1 MEKNKIMKK
10 LLLIFLCLPI
20 ISLAQQTYVP
30 DDSFEA
36 YLETNGL
43 GNGIINDDSVNTN
56 SISYVSSLT
65 FFSNIPNGFNGWI
78 YDLTGIEDFTALT
91 SLDCG
96 YILHP
101 TLTSIDLSQ
110 NTSLVNLD
118 CSDNQLTSLD
128 LNSALQS
135 LDCSNNQII
144 SLDISNNTML
154 SYLNCSNNQLT
165 SLDLRNG
172 NNLLLE
178 ADGNINL
185 TCANVDE
192 VSWSNSNWTNIDSW
206 LSFSTEC
213 NACNLLDV
221 TCVVVDS
228 LNMTIDIV
236 IYDGGNGASYPY
248 IAYTIDY
255 LGDTVQTGTINSFG
269 NSGLDTSIYS
279 YSINSLP
286 TFPLTINYIYGLNS
300 DTCILNYST
309 GCQVGIYGCVD
320 SLAFNYDSSANVDN
334 GSCIQYIY
342 GCTDTAAINFN
353 ISSYNVSVN
362 IDDGSCIGVGHQTYV
377 PDDNFE
383 QYLETNGMGNG
394 IFNDD
399 SVLTSNI
406 YSVTAL
412 GISPPWGT
420 SSYIAN
426 ISDLTGIEG
435 FTSLDNFFITN
446 TQITSLDLSYNT
458 SLTYVLIRY
467 NQLLISLDVSGC
479 TLLTQLLCDQNQ
491 LLSLD
496 VSQNTSLISLKC
508 YYNQISSLDIS
519 QNTSLLAFNCSY
531 NSLTSLNAKNGT
543 YISSEF
549 GATSNP
555 NLLCIDVDDIAY
567 ATANYYVDS
576 IASFSLNCIVPGCTD
591 SLACNYDINATISDS
606 SCSYASLSIINNNVS
621 CNGFTDG
628 SVVATANGGVSPY
641 QYSLGGGL
649 SQASG
654 TFSNLTAG
662 TYFIDVTDING
673 CSSNQIVTITEPNL
687 LFVNAFS
694 TDISCFGYCDGSAFS
709 MSSGGTPP
717 YSYLWSNGNITDNIS
732 GLCAGV
738 YVVNI
743 TDANNCVNIETVVI
757 SEPPP
762 IVLNNT
768 INGCDSVLIVSNYYT
783 ISGAY
788 TDTLTSVNG
797 CDSVVNTNL
806 TIGQNTYS
814 YDTLSVG
821 ASIVWNGMP
830 LNVSGDYSVTLI
842 NLVGCDSIV
851 NLNLT
856 VTTTGISDIANN
868 KSTLVKITDMLGQ
881 ETPYRKNTPLF
892 YIYDD
897 GTVEKRI
904 VIE

>member
-1 MEKNKIMKK
+1 MMKK

-56 SISYVSSLT
+56 SISYVSSLA
-65 FFSNIPNGFNGWI
+65 FFSNTPNGFNGWI

-118 CSDNQLTSLD
+118 CSDNQLTSLN

-353 ISSYNVSVN
+353 VSSYNVSVN

-394 IFNDD
+394 ISNDD

-435 FTSLDNFFITN
+435 FTSLDNFSITN

-458 SLTYVLIRY
+458 SLTYVLVRY

-479 TLLTQLLCDQNQ
+479 TLLTQLLCNQNQ

-496 VSQNTSLISLKC
+496 VSQNTSLISLRC

-662 TYFIDVTDING
+662 TYFIDVTD
-673 CSSNQIVTITEPNL
+673 
-687 LFVNAFS
+687 
-694 TDISCFGYCDGSAFS
+694 
-709 MSSGGTPP
+709 
-717 YSYLWSNGNITDNIS
+717 
-732 GLCAGV
+732 
-738 YVVNI
+738 
-743 TDANNCVNIETVVI
+743 ANNCVNIETVVI

-806 TIGQNTYS
+806 TIEQNTYS
-814 YDTLSVG
+814 YDTLSVA

-830 LNVSGDYSVTLI
+830 LNISGDYSVTLM
-842 NLVGCDSIV
+842 NSVGCDSIV

-856 VTTTGISDIANN
+856 VTTTGILDIANN
-868 KSTLVKITDMLGQ
+868 KNNLVKITDMLGQ

-892 YIYDD
+892 YIFDD